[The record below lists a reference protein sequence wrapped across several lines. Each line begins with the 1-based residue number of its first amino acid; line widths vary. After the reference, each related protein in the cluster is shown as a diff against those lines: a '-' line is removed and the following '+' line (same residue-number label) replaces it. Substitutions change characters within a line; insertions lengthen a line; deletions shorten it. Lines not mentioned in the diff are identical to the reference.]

1 MEIEITNTLKNYIND
16 LRMYASSYRNRATN
30 DSTDWTLP
38 IMQPDLYVTDYYKKC
53 PAHTAAIGLTYEVYK
68 EYSDISL
75 QNLLT
80 DAGTISENIPYYL
93 LINMYGHT
101 DEWQDTIEHL
111 QQLVPEL
118 KVKDVERM
126 LIEYP
131 NHKITLLQAGNSF
144 VILTNVLRKSLFP
157 KLNAAFYY
165 LREQE
170 GLLIS
175 EAEEFET
182 YLAIRDTYVDEI
194 LTRTDGQCMHKFYT
208 ALEEE
213 RNALAVKKEQELQKQ
228 NTVKLLGF
236 LQDNI
241 KTDSAYILQNK
252 IQEITATI
260 KNHFAEIKHLNAK
273 LKQTKLYFAGIK
285 QMAPDED
292 TSNFIQALQEDL
304 SKGSLV
310 SVLLYDNNR
319 AYLSSSHTDIMEDYA
334 RTKTPYIISK
344 IILESKSIMKYWN
357 EEYANILL
365 ENTASIVHEYGTEA
379 CKLFKAVFIDKTVQV
394 RTTMRYAFQRNFE
407 ENYWVS
413 VHRFVDDSLGTNNLN
428 GCPHPHIMCYDCW
441 GDNDALIAQAL
452 NRGDIYTAYLICK
465 QVLESISLSDS
476 AVVERLL
483 QDWTVHRT
491 DTSCKYFLI
500 DDKTYNLREAYNLLC
515 EKERA
520 TTETV
525 ENNEEVQEVCES

>member
-1 MEIEITNTLKNYIND
+1 MEIEITDTLKYYING
-16 LRMYASSYRNRATN
+16 LRMHADFYRNRATN
-30 DSTDWTLP
+30 DIIDWVLP
-38 IMQPDLYVTDYYKKC
+38 IMQPDLYVTDFYKKC
-53 PAHTAAIGLTYEVYK
+53 PAHTAAIGLTYESYK
-68 EYSDISL
+68 EYSENSL
-75 QNLLT
+75 QDILT
-80 DAGTISENIPYYL
+80 YSGTISENIPYYL

-144 VILTNVLRKSLFP
+144 VILTNVLRRSLFP
-157 KLNAAFYY
+157 KLNATFYY

-170 GLLIS
+170 GLLIP

-182 YLAIRDTYVDEI
+182 YLAIRDAYVDEI

-252 IQEITATI
+252 IQEIAGAI
-260 KNHFAEIKHLNAK
+260 KTHFAEIKHLNAK
-273 LKQTKLYFAGIK
+273 LRQTKLYFAGIK

-292 TSNFIQALQEDL
+292 TNNFIQALQEDL

-310 SVLLYDNNR
+310 SVLLYDQYHT
-319 AYLSSSHTDIMEDYA
+319 YLSSSETNTMEDYT
-334 RTKTPYIISK
+334 RTKTPYIVSK
-344 IILESKSIMKYWN
+344 IILE
-357 EEYANILL
+357 
-365 ENTASIVHEYGTEA
+365 
-379 CKLFKAVFIDKTVQV
+379 
-394 RTTMRYAFQRNFE
+394 
-407 ENYWVS
+407 
-413 VHRFVDDSLGTNNLN
+413 
-428 GCPHPHIMCYDCW
+428 
-441 GDNDALIAQAL
+441 
-452 NRGDIYTAYLICK
+452 
-465 QVLESISLSDS
+465 
-476 AVVERLL
+476 
-483 QDWTVHRT
+483 
-491 DTSCKYFLI
+491 
-500 DDKTYNLREAYNLLC
+500 
-515 EKERA
+515 
-520 TTETV
+520 
-525 ENNEEVQEVCES
+525 

>member
-1 MEIEITNTLKNYIND
+1 MEIEITNTLKYYING
-16 LRMYASSYRNRATN
+16 LRMHANFYRNRATN
-30 DSTDWTLP
+30 DNTDWVLP
-38 IMQPDLYVTDYYKKC
+38 IMQPDLYVTDSYKKC
-53 PAHTAAIGLTYEVYK
+53 PAHTAAIGLTYEAYK
-68 EYSDISL
+68 EYSDSSV
-75 QNLLT
+75 QDMLT
-80 DAGTISENIPYYL
+80 YPGTFSKDIPYYL

-144 VILTNVLRKSLFP
+144 VILTNVLKQSLFP
-157 KLNAAFYY
+157 KLNATFYY

-170 GLLIS
+170 GLLIP

-182 YLAIRDTYVDEI
+182 YLAIRDAYVDEI
-194 LTRTDGQCMHKFYT
+194 LTRTDGHCMHKFYK

-252 IQEITATI
+252 IQEITNTI

-273 LKQTKLYFAGIK
+273 LRQTKLYFAGIK

-292 TSNFIQALQEDL
+292 TNNFVQALQEDL

-310 SVLLYDNNR
+310 SVLLYDQNN
-319 AYLSSSHTDIMEDYA
+319 AYLSSSQTDIMEDYA
-334 RTKTPYIISK
+334 QTKTPYIVSK

-365 ENTASIVHEYGTEA
+365 ENAASIVHEYGTEA

-413 VHRFVDDSLGTNNLN
+413 VHRFVDGSLGTNNLN
-428 GCPHPHIMCYDCW
+428 GCQHPHIMCYDCW
-441 GDNDALIAQAL
+441 GDNEALITQAL

-515 EKERA
+515 EKERVA
-520 TTETV
+520 TETV